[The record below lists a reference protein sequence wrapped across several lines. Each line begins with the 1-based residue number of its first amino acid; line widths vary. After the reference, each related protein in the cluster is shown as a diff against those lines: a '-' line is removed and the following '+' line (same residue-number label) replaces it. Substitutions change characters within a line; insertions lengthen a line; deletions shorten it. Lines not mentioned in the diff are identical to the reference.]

1 LFHLFKHHNDDK
13 NNEMK
18 DDSNNH
24 ISFRE
29 KLNKSMS
36 NAFGF
41 ESNIDISD
49 ETQVLYRRNVVIKNV
64 IFLTNLLYTIILFV
78 ISFGD
83 SSNWILTVLL
93 FPVTY
98 LVNRTL
104 KKMIFTDKDDLAK
117 QKIAMYVACF
127 YMFLSSMLVYLKL
140 KNQFTTSSDGVS
152 NVVIYG
158 EVGYAM
164 LYVSLVV
171 VSLYQDKKALLT
183 ICKWLLVGVTILHF
197 TVTYNFT
204 EQYGHASQGIW
215 ILLKEI
221 FVSEQFKDIVLRT
234 AVLILFMAAL
244 YVNVSISQYLMEER
258 KRELV
263 KRKDVEDDFI
273 NVVFEMFKVSLDNTY
288 ISEQEISDA
297 NILAQMS
304 YKLANYLGLKP
315 SMCEECKK
323 YSRIYLDE
331 QVDLENIKSITNK
344 DVQFEKLREETKIG
358 SVIAKRQA
366 ARRRIDYIVRN
377 HVQGAASPE
386 FCDKMRRIS
395 QSEFD
400 QIIGI
405 CDVYITLRSMKAY
418 KRPYSHEQSLAA
430 LNEDFK
436 QYFDS
441 IIYDRFINFID
452 EFKRIYE
459 ESDIEG

>member
-1 LFHLFKHHNDDK
+1 MAHLFKHSSANP
-13 NNEMK
+13 NEK
-18 DDSNNH
+18 SSLKAK
-24 ISFRE
+24 ISIKE
-29 KLNKSMS
+29 KLNKFFS
-36 NAFGF
+36 NSFGF

-49 ETQVLYRRNVVIKNV
+49 ETQVLYRRNVVIKNI

-83 SSNWILTVLL
+83 SSNWILTILL

-104 KKMIFTDKDDLAK
+104 KKMIFVEKNDLVK

-140 KNQFTTSSDGVS
+140 KNQFTANFDGTSSI
-152 NVVIYG
+152 VIYG
-158 EVGYAM
+158 EVGYSM

-183 ICKWLLVGVTILHF
+183 ICKWLIVGVTILHF

-204 EQYGHASQGIW
+204 EQYGHASEGIW
-215 ILLKEI
+215 PLLKLI
-221 FVSEQFKDIVLRT
+221 FISEQFKDIVLRT
-234 AVLILFMAAL
+234 AVLILFMSAL

-288 ISEQEISDA
+288 ISDQEKSDA
-297 NILAQMS
+297 AILATMS

-315 SMCEECKK
+315 SSCEECMK

-331 QVDLENIKSITNK
+331 QVDLENIKSIPNK
-344 DVQFEKLREETKIG
+344 DLQFEKLREETKIG
-358 SVIAKRQA
+358 SVIAQRQA

-418 KRPYSHEQSLAA
+418 KRPYSHDQSVMA
-430 LNEDFK
+430 LTQDFK

-441 IIYDRFINFID
+441 IIYDRFMNFID
-452 EFKRIYE
+452 EFRRIYE